1 MKSFRIKKTKEQIAQ
16 QAVVEEKAID
26 QLSEFFS
33 LLSEVRPTVEEAPE
47 LIAEES
53 VEVITEVAEEIHEEI
68 LIPTAPTVVDVV
80 AKSIKESAFEVPE
93 IPKIPNDVA
102 VLTKKV
108 ADLQN
113 WITKIAM
120 AGPGSGETRLLFLDD
135 VNRST
140 VADGRWL
147 KYDGASK
154 KLVFDEINPF
164 EVVHNTTS
172 VTANTYTLQDND
184 YYIGV
189 NNPNSTTI
197 TLTTA
202 SSGRM
207 VIIKDESGNA
217 STNPITVVGTV
228 DNDVGGFVIQ
238 LDNGSVQLIYRN
250 GWRII

>member
-1 MKSFRIKKTKEQIAQ
+1 MKSFRVKKSKEQLQKIELRENEYLEGIQ
-16 QAVVEEKAID
+16 DFFTQLSNVSNTQNVVLESIESPEVLSELSEIVEYKEPDVPVSVVE
-26 QLSEFFS
+26 
-33 LLSEVRPTVEEAPE
+33 
-47 LIAEES
+47 
-53 VEVITEVAEEIHEEI
+53 
-68 LIPTAPTVVDVV
+68 VV
-80 AKSIKESAFEVPE
+80 AKSIKESVFELPDTPKVPKDVE
-93 IPKIPNDVA
+93 ILSKKI
-102 VLTKKV
+102 T
-108 ADLQN
+108 DLQN

-120 AGPGSGETRLLFLDD
+120 TGPGSGETRLLFLDD

-154 KLVFDEINPF
+154 KLIFDEINPY
-164 EVVHNTTS
+164 EVIHNTTA
-172 VTANTYTLQDND
+172 VTTNTYTLQDND

-197 TLTTA
+197 TLTSA

-228 DNDVGGFVIQ
+228 DNDAGGFVIQ
-238 LDNGSVQLIYRN
+238 LDNGAVQLIYRN

>member
-47 LIAEES
+47 LIAEE
-53 VEVITEVAEEIHEEI
+53 VIEIITDVAEEIHEEV
-68 LIPTAPTVVDVV
+68 LVPTAPTVVDVV

-120 AGPGSGETRLLFLDD
+120 AGPGSGEVNLRFLDD
-135 VNRST
+135 VARETIS
-140 VADGRWL
+140 DGRWL
-147 KYDGASK
+147 KYDASRK
-154 KLVFDEINPF
+154 KFVFDEINPY
-164 EVVHNTTS
+164 EVVYNTTV
-172 VTANTYTLQDND
+172 VTNSYTVADTD

-189 NNPNSTTI
+189 NCPTVCTI
-197 TLTTA
+197 TLPSTA
-202 SSGRM
+202 SSGRAL
-207 VIIKDESGNA
+207 IIKDESGNA
-217 STNPITVVGTV
+217 SLAPITIAGNI
-228 DNDVGGFVIQ
+228 DNSTNAIIQ
-238 LDNGSVQLIYRN
+238 INNGAVSLLYRA
-250 GWRII
+250 GAWRII